1 MAVKADITID
11 IDKQVGELQ
20 NLTQIYNARVGDNKT
35 PLTIAWRKNDLPLN
49 LKGLHAYIV
58 GKTGDGSYNSETGK
72 IDFPVNTPVSQF
84 EDDGS
89 GTLDGGQS
97 GLTTLLIPKQ
107 MWQNSG
113 LFAGYI
119 GLKSEDGS
127 VFTSKDIWFKVL
139 GNVLDAGVE
148 INYFIGDFDKALA
161 EAEKKLQ
168 DKTDSFDRVT
178 NAALNNLR
186 EKYREIAQSSEDL
199 ASEYTATLNNIT
211 DSLKSMQA
219 YIETHNIVTTDKF
232 EKLDKYLTNKVATS
246 YVQPQAFNNLD
257 DLKQKYPNGS
267 NGIMVTTDNGHYYLW
282 NNNSWKDC
290 GVYQSMGIADKS
302 IHLEKLSDTLQNSY
316 YPDVT
321 EIPVGNI
328 NPGYVSRFDGAI
340 TTSNDSVHTDNISVK
355 PGEEYYIATQNYWD
369 GRAVILKNQDK
380 IISCLPVE
388 SDNQIK
394 HLKITIPN
402 NVDTVI
408 LNSTESFLP
417 RIFKINAY
425 TQIPDSFSNIQAI
438 LQNQDF
444 NFTEINLEKKTTTG
458 FWNNNDGNFFERPV
472 EKDTAMIAY
481 KPIKVEPFETYRITG
496 CSAYDARMYIVIN
509 AQGDPV
515 ARCSNTYAQ
524 NLTET
529 IMIPKNGAYLEIN
542 EYLLN
547 ITTKVEKAISI
558 KTKKSLDG
566 IKWSAIGDSWTAI
579 FDKDKKS
586 YVNDVEELTGVT
598 GVNVGGGGTGYV
610 AGGPNNWNYPF
621 YKHNIDKDTDICTI
635 FGSFNDGCYN
645 KFKFGQK
652 GDTDTGTMWGAML
665 ATINNCYKN
674 SPDVL
679 IGIISPGPW
688 GSINPLNTDELSAN
702 GMVSSEFAEKYVQTL
717 KDFAQMYSLPFLDLY
732 HESNL
737 RPWDSNFIN
746 EYYHGESPTDTT
758 HPNPEGFKK
767 FIAPRI
773 ASFLEMIIK

>member
-72 IDFPVNTPVSQF
+72 IDFPINTPVSQF

-168 DKTDSFDRVT
+168 DKTDSFDQIT
-178 NAALNNLR
+178 NAALSDLR

-232 EKLDKYLTNKVATS
+232 ENLDKYLTNKVATS

-290 GVYQSMGIADKS
+290 GTYQSTGIADKS
-302 IHLEKLSDTLQNSY
+302 IHLENLSDTLENSL
-316 YPDVT
+316 YPNVDEV
-321 EIPVGNI
+321 EITNLLD
-328 NPGYVSRFDGAI
+328 GYFSKYGTVITQHNASDG
-340 TTSNDSVHTDNISVK
+340 DPVHTEKIPVK
-355 PGEEYYIATQNYWD
+355 PGEEYYVYTNNYWD
-369 GRAVILKNQDK
+369 GKAINMMENDT
-380 IISCLPVE
+380 IINYFPSE
-388 SDNQIK
+388 NDAQIK
-394 HLKITIPN
+394 SIKITIPN
-402 NVDTVI
+402 NVDSLI
-408 LNSTESFLP
+408 LNGTKQFVP
-417 RIFKINAY
+417 RLFKINSY
-425 TQIPDSFSNIQAI
+425 
-438 LQNQDF
+438 NQDQDAIDNLAIILKDKEF
-444 NFTEINLEKKTTTG
+444 NFKEINLTQINKTGYWDYTR
-458 FWNNNDGNFFERPV
+458 NGNYTDQAPDNKNAMKSYLPV
-472 EKDTAMIAY
+472 
-481 KPIKVEPFETYRITG
+481 KVKPFEIYRLTG
-496 CSAYDARMYIVIN
+496 CSAWNARLYEIIDF
-509 AQGDPV
+509 QGHLISCCDNEN
-515 ARCSNTYAQ
+515 SQ
-524 NLTET
+524 SLTT
-529 IMIPKNGAYLEIN
+529 TFMIPKNAAYLER
-542 EYLLN
+542 L
-547 ITTKVEKAISI
+547 
-558 KTKKSLDG
+558 
-566 IKWSAIGDSWTAI
+566 
-579 FDKDKKS
+579 
-586 YVNDVEELTGVT
+586 
-598 GVNVGGGGTGYV
+598 
-610 AGGPNNWNYPF
+610 
-621 YKHNIDKDTDICTI
+621 
-635 FGSFNDGCYN
+635 
-645 KFKFGQK
+645 
-652 GDTDTGTMWGAML
+652 
-665 ATINNCYKN
+665 
-674 SPDVL
+674 
-679 IGIISPGPW
+679 
-688 GSINPLNTDELSAN
+688 
-702 GMVSSEFAEKYVQTL
+702 
-717 KDFAQMYSLPFLDLY
+717 
-732 HESNL
+732 
-737 RPWDSNFIN
+737 
-746 EYYHGESPTDTT
+746 
-758 HPNPEGFKK
+758 
-767 FIAPRI
+767 
-773 ASFLEMIIK
+773 

>member
-72 IDFPVNTPVSQF
+72 IDFPINTPVSQF

-168 DKTDSFDRVT
+168 DKTDSFDQIT
-178 NAALNNLR
+178 NAALSDLR

-232 EKLDKYLTNKVATS
+232 ENLDKYLTNKVATS

-290 GVYQSMGIADKS
+290 GTYQSTGIADKS
-302 IHLEKLSDTLQNSY
+302 IHLENLSDTLENSL
-316 YPDVT
+316 YPNVDEV
-321 EIPVGNI
+321 EITNLLD
-328 NPGYVSRFDGAI
+328 GYFSKYGTVITQHNASDG
-340 TTSNDSVHTDNISVK
+340 DPVHTEKIPVK
-355 PGEEYYIATQNYWD
+355 PGEEYYVYTNNYWD
-369 GRAVILKNQDK
+369 GKAINMMENDT
-380 IISCLPVE
+380 IINYFPSE
-388 SDNQIK
+388 NDAQIK
-394 HLKITIPN
+394 SIKITIPN
-402 NVDTVI
+402 NVDSLI
-408 LNSTESFLP
+408 LNGTKQFVP
-417 RIFKINAY
+417 RLFKINSY
-425 TQIPDSFSNIQAI
+425 
-438 LQNQDF
+438 NQDQDA
-444 NFTEINLEKKTTTG
+444 IDNL
-458 FWNNNDGNFFERPV
+458 
-472 EKDTAMIAY
+472 
-481 KPIKVEPFETYRITG
+481 
-496 CSAYDARMYIVIN
+496 
-509 AQGDPV
+509 
-515 ARCSNTYAQ
+515 
-524 NLTET
+524 
-529 IMIPKNGAYLEIN
+529 
-542 EYLLN
+542 
-547 ITTKVEKAISI
+547 AII
-558 KTKKSLDG
+558 L
-566 IKWSAIGDSWTAI
+566 
-579 FDKDKKS
+579 KDK
-586 YVNDVEELTGVT
+586 
-598 GVNVGGGGTGYV
+598 
-610 AGGPNNWNYPF
+610 
-621 YKHNIDKDTDICTI
+621 
-635 FGSFNDGCYN
+635 
-645 KFKFGQK
+645 
-652 GDTDTGTMWGAML
+652 
-665 ATINNCYKN
+665 
-674 SPDVL
+674 
-679 IGIISPGPW
+679 
-688 GSINPLNTDELSAN
+688 
-702 GMVSSEFAEKYVQTL
+702 
-717 KDFAQMYSLPFLDLY
+717 
-732 HESNL
+732 ES
-737 RPWDSNFIN
+737 
-746 EYYHGESPTDTT
+746 
-758 HPNPEGFKK
+758 
-767 FIAPRI
+767 RI
-773 ASFLEMIIK
+773 